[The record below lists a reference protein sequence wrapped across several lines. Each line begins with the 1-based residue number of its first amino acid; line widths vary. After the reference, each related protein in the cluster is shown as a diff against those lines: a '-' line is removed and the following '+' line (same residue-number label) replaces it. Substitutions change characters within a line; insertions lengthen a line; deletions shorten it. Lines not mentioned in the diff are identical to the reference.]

1 MYLLFVSFVDYFR
14 SVSKA
19 LEEIQMKEDKMVG
32 ELQKDAEQESKL
44 KDEIEVCFRNSLSVL
59 IWTWNRTNACRISI
73 LEFHSESDGS
83 HSGLHIR
90 FSSNGIHIIVQPFI
104 NFSFIRCYFCTRM
117 WDYLSHFGT
126 ENSKFIDVVG
136 LQ

>member
-59 IWTWNRTNACRISI
+59 I
-73 LEFHSESDGS
+73 
-83 HSGLHIR
+83 
-90 FSSNGIHIIVQPFI
+90 
-104 NFSFIRCYFCTRM
+104 
-117 WDYLSHFGT
+117 
-126 ENSKFIDVVG
+126 
-136 LQ
+136 